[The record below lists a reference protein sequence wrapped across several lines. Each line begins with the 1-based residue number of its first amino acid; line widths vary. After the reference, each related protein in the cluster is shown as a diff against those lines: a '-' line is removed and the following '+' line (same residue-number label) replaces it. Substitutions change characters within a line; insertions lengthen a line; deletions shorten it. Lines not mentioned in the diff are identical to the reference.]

1 MPTVEDWELP
11 EALQPRQENLQ
22 FDLQSVYRSVV
33 LLHTEIS
40 DDAYTASILGTDR
53 IGHGVVIRSAER
65 RLVLTIGYL
74 ITEAESIWLTS
85 LDGKVVE
92 AAPMAYDQASGFGL
106 VQPLGLLDAPAIER
120 GSVATLAL
128 GDRVLVVGQGGERHS
143 LEAQLIA
150 RREFAG
156 YWEYLLDEALFTAP
170 PHPQW
175 GGTALIGTDGLLLG
189 IGSLF
194 VQESLAQEGFD
205 ANMFVPIDLL
215 EPVLEDMIELGRP
228 RRTPRPWLGLYTAE
242 QADHI
247 MVAGLTRDGPAHR
260 AGVRLGDVIVEVAG
274 HRVTSLPQFFRN
286 VWSSGAAGI
295 EVALK
300 LMRGGDAIH
309 ALVQSANRDDFLKK
323 PSRH

>member
-1 MPTVEDWELP
+1 MATRDEWELP
-11 EALQPRQENLQ
+11 EALRPQQSHFD
-22 FDLQSVYRSVV
+22 FDLQTIYRSAV
-33 LLHTEIS
+33 LVHAEAS
-40 DDAYTASILGTDR
+40 EDGYTASDLGISR
-53 IGHGVVIRSAER
+53 IGSGVVIRSAER
-65 RLVLTIGYL
+65 KLVLTIGYL
-74 ITEAESIWLTS
+74 ITEAESIWLTTH
-85 LDGKVVE
+85 DGKVVE
-92 AAPMAYDQASGFGL
+92 AFPLAFDQVSGFGL
-106 VQPLGLLDAPAIER
+106 IQPLGPLDAPPLER
-120 GSVATLAL
+120 GSAASLAI
-128 GDRVLVVGQGGERHS
+128 GDKIIVVGHGGERHS

-242 QADHI
+242 PSDHI

-260 AGVRLGDVIVEVAG
+260 AGVRLGDIIVEVAG
-274 HRVTSLPQFFRN
+274 HRVTSLPQFFRS
-286 VWSSGAAGI
+286 VWNTGAAGV

-300 LMRGGDAIH
+300 LMRGSDAFH
-309 ALVQSANRDDFLKK
+309 ALLRSANRDDFLKK
-323 PSRH
+323 PP

>member
-1 MPTVEDWELP
+1 MANSEEWELP
-11 EALQPRQENLQ
+11 EALRPQ
-22 FDLQSVYRSVV
+22 QSRFEFELTAKYRSVV
-33 LLHTEIS
+33 LVHTEAS
-40 DDAYTASILGTDR
+40 EDGYTAPFLGTER
-53 IGHGVVIRSAER
+53 LGSGVVIRSAER
-65 RLVLTIGYL
+65 KLVLTIGYL

-106 VQPLGLLDAPAIER
+106 VQPLGVLDAPAIER

-128 GDRVLVVGQGGERHS
+128 GDRVLVIGQGGERHS

-215 EPVLEDMIELGRP
+215 EPVLEDMIGLGRP

-242 QADHI
+242 QSDHI

-286 VWSSGAAGI
+286 VWSTGAAGV

-300 LMRGGDAIH
+300 LMRGGDAVH
-309 ALVQSANRDDFLKK
+309 ALLQSANRDDFLKK

>member
-1 MPTVEDWELP
+1 MANSEEWELP
-11 EALQPRQENLQ
+11 EALRPQQTRFEL
-22 FDLQSVYRSVV
+22 DLAAMYRSVV
-33 LLHTEIS
+33 LVHTEAS
-40 DDAYTASILGTDR
+40 EDGYTAPFLGTER
-53 IGHGVVIRSAER
+53 LGSGVVIRSAER
-65 RLVLTIGYL
+65 KLVLTIGYL

-92 AAPMAYDQASGFGL
+92 AAPMAFDQASGFGL
-106 VQPLGLLDAPAIER
+106 MQPLGLLDTPAVER
-120 GSVATLAL
+120 GSAATLAL

-175 GGTALIGTDGLLLG
+175 GGTALVGTDGLLLG

-194 VQESLAQEGFD
+194 VQESLTQEGFD

-228 RRTPRPWLGLYTAE
+228 RRSPRPWLGLYTAE
-242 QADHI
+242 QSDHI

-260 AGVRLGDVIVEVAG
+260 AGVRLGDIIVEVAG
-274 HRVTSLPQFFRN
+274 HRVTSLPQFFRS
-286 VWSSGAAGI
+286 VWNTGPAGVEGARNLI
-295 EVALK
+295 R
-300 LMRGGDAIH
+300 RGEGFH
-309 ALVQSANRDDFLKK
+309 ALLQAANRDDF
-323 PSRH
+323 